1 MMNGNMMD
9 GSFNCFSGGGWMM
22 MGGMA
27 LFWILILVLLFVGI
41 NSLIKIWH
49 QKSVGYSAVEVLDMR
64 LAKGE
69 ISIEEYDRMKQKL
82 K

>member
-9 GSFNCFSGGGWMM
+9 GSFNCFSGGGWM

-49 QKSVGYSAVEVLDMR
+49 QKSVGYSAVGVLDMR